1 MLAGNSTDSHIGPE
15 FLKSAAHVNP
25 KGRFRHTKIFNL
37 IFLAGFKFQVEYRFI
52 FIEFRVHFMPL
63 IRLDK
68 VSVAFGAK
76 PLMDHVDFQIEPGE
90 RVALVGLNGAGKST
104 LLKVIGSHQHVDSG
118 EFWCDPACRIAE
130 LPQAM
135 PAADER
141 SVREV
146 VSGGLSDIV
155 ALRKAYDELS
165 ADDAVNMAEL
175 EKLQHKIE
183 ALDGWHLEQ
192 RVQKVIDRLNLPA
205 DKLMN
210 QLSGGWRRRAALG
223 AALVQ
228 EPQLLLLDEPTN
240 HLDIETIE
248 WLEEQLL
255 AYNGGLLFISHDR
268 ALVEKLATRIIELDR
283 GQLTSFPGSYT
294 TYLTQ
299 KEKLLE
305 EEARHNALFDKR
317 LAQEETWIRQG
328 IKARR
333 TRNEGRV
340 RALKAMRVEH
350 SERRNRQG
358 KAKFSVEEAHKSGKL
373 VAELTG
379 VSHGWEGRSLIRSL
393 DFVLQRG
400 DRVGLIG
407 PNGIGKSTLLNIL
420 LGKLTPEQGTVR
432 VGTNLQVAYFD
443 QLRGQLD
450 LEKSV
455 IDNISQGRESI
466 ELNGK
471 KRHIISYLSD
481 FLFSPE
487 RSRTPV
493 KALSGG
499 ECNRVMLA
507 KLFSQPANVLVL
519 DEPTNDLDIE
529 TLELLEEILL
539 EFEGTVLLVSHDRSF
554 LDNVVTSTLAFEG
567 NGKIQEYVGGYND
580 WLRQRP
586 VIDSK
591 PAAKPAEKPKAQ
603 EAAVKAPA
611 AKKKLSYKLQRELDA
626 LPGLLEEA
634 EAKLEELQEEV
645 SGPDFYQQDHQFVTD
660 KLAALQ
666 TQEEAL
672 ETLMDRW
679 VELEAMQDGDV

>member
-1 MLAGNSTDSHIGPE
+1 
-15 FLKSAAHVNP
+15 
-25 KGRFRHTKIFNL
+25 
-37 IFLAGFKFQVEYRFI
+37 
-52 FIEFRVHFMPL
+52 MPL

-76 PLMDHVDFQIEPGE
+76 PLMDHVDFQIDPGE

-104 LLKVIGSHQHVDSG
+104 LLKVIGSKQATDSG

-146 VSGGLSDIV
+146 VSEGLADIV
-155 ALRKAYDELS
+155 ALREAYDELAAK
-165 ADDAVNMAEL
+165 ADGADLSEL
-175 EKLQHKIE
+175 EDLQHKIE
-183 ALDGWHLEQ
+183 ARDGWHLEQ
-192 RVQKVIDRLNLPA
+192 RVQQILDRLNLPG
-205 DKLMN
+205 DKLMS

-248 WLEEQLL
+248 WLEQQLL
-255 AYNGGLLFISHDR
+255 NFNGGLLFISHDR
-268 ALVEKLATRIIELDR
+268 ALVEKLATRIVELDR
-283 GQLTSFPGSYT
+283 GVLTSFPGSYT
-294 TYLTQ
+294 TYLEQ

-305 EEARHNALFDKR
+305 EEERNNALFDKR

-340 RALKAMRVEH
+340 RALKAMRNERAD
-350 SERRNRQG
+350 RRNRQG
-358 KAKFSVEEAHKSGKL
+358 KAKFNMEEAQKSGKL
-373 VAELTG
+373 VAELTA
-379 VSHGWEGRSLIRSL
+379 VSHSYDGRSLITGL
-393 DFVLQRG
+393 DFLLQRG

-407 PNGIGKSTLLNIL
+407 PNGAGKSTLLNII
-420 LGKLTPEQGTVR
+420 LGKLDPEQGKVR
-432 VGTNLQVAYFD
+432 VGTNLKVAYFD
-443 QLRGQLD
+443 QLRSQLD
-450 LEKSV
+450 MEKSI
-455 IDNISQGRESI
+455 IDNIAQGRESI
-466 ELNGK
+466 ELNGR
-471 KRHIISYLSD
+471 KRHVISYLSD

-507 KLFSQPANVLVL
+507 KLFSQPANILVL

-539 EFEGTVLLVSHDRSF
+539 DFDGTVLLVSHDRSF

-567 NGKIQEYVGGYND
+567 NGRVREYVGGYND

-586 VIDSK
+586 EPVEEVKSK
-591 PAAKPAEKPKAQ
+591 PQPKTAEKPKA
-603 EAAVKAPA
+603 EAAPK
-611 AKKKLSYKLQRELDA
+611 AKKKLSYKLQRELDS
-626 LPGLLEEA
+626 LPEQLEEA
-634 EAKLEELQEEV
+634 ESALAALQEET
-645 SGPDFYQQDHQFVTD
+645 GAPDFYQKDHQLVSD
-660 KLAALQ
+660 KLAELQ
-666 TQEEAL
+666 VQEEKVEAL
-672 ETLMDRW
+672 MERW
-679 VELEAMQDGDV
+679 VELEAMQEGDA

>member
-1 MLAGNSTDSHIGPE
+1 
-15 FLKSAAHVNP
+15 
-25 KGRFRHTKIFNL
+25 
-37 IFLAGFKFQVEYRFI
+37 
-52 FIEFRVHFMPL
+52 MPL

-76 PLMDHVDFQIEPGE
+76 PLMDHVDFQIDPGE

-104 LLKVIGSHQHVDSG
+104 LLKVIGGKQSTDSG

-146 VSGGLSDIV
+146 VSEGLADIV
-155 ALRKAYDELS
+155 VLREAYDELAAKAEG
-165 ADDAVNMAEL
+165 ADLSEL
-175 EKLQHKIE
+175 EELQHKIE

-192 RVQKVIDRLNLPA
+192 RVQQILDRLNLPG
-205 DKLMN
+205 DKLMS

-248 WLEEQLL
+248 WLEQQLL
-255 AYNGGLLFISHDR
+255 NFNGGLLFISHDR
-268 ALVEKLATRIIELDR
+268 ALVEKLATRIVELDR
-283 GQLTSFPGSYT
+283 GVLTSFPGSYS
-294 TYLTQ
+294 TYLEQ

-305 EEARHNALFDKR
+305 EEERNNALFDKR

-340 RALKAMRVEH
+340 RALKAMRNERAD
-350 SERRNRQG
+350 RRNRQG
-358 KAKFSVEEAHKSGKL
+358 KAKFNMEEAQKSGKL
-373 VAELTG
+373 VAELTA
-379 VSHGWEGRSLIRSL
+379 VSHSYDGRSLISNL
-393 DFVLQRG
+393 DFLLQRG

-407 PNGIGKSTLLNIL
+407 PNGAGKSTLLNII
-420 LGKLTPEQGTVR
+420 LGKLNPERGDVR
-432 VGTNLQVAYFD
+432 VGTNLKVAYFD
-443 QLRGQLD
+443 QLRSQLD
-450 LEKSV
+450 MEKSI
-455 IDNISQGRESI
+455 IDNIAQGRESI
-466 ELNGK
+466 ELNGR
-471 KRHIISYLSD
+471 KRHVISYLSD

-507 KLFSQPANVLVL
+507 KLFSQPANILVL

-539 EFEGTVLLVSHDRSF
+539 DFDGTVLLVSHDRSF

-567 NGKIQEYVGGYND
+567 YGRVREYVGGYND

-586 VIDSK
+586 EPVEEFKSK
-591 PAAKPAEKPKAQ
+591 PQPKAPEKPKAV
-603 EAAVKAPA
+603 EAAPK
-611 AKKKLSYKLQRELDA
+611 AKKKLSYKLQRELDS
-626 LPGLLEEA
+626 LPEQLEEA
-634 EAKLEELQEEV
+634 EAALAALQEETAA
-645 SGPDFYQQDHQFVTD
+645 PDFYQKDHQLVSD
-660 KLAALQ
+660 KLAELQ
-666 TQEEAL
+666 AQEEKV
-672 ETLMDRW
+672 EVLMERW
-679 VELEAMQDGDV
+679 VELEAMQDGDA

>member
-1 MLAGNSTDSHIGPE
+1 
-15 FLKSAAHVNP
+15 
-25 KGRFRHTKIFNL
+25 
-37 IFLAGFKFQVEYRFI
+37 
-52 FIEFRVHFMPL
+52 MPL

-76 PLMDHVDFQIEPGE
+76 PLMDHLDFQIDPGE

-104 LLKVIGSHQHVDSG
+104 LLKVIGSKQATDSG

-146 VSGGLSDIV
+146 VSEGLADIV
-155 ALRKAYDELS
+155 ALREAYDELAAK
-165 ADDAVNMAEL
+165 ADGVDLSEL
-175 EKLQHKIE
+175 EQLQHKIE

-192 RVQKVIDRLNLPA
+192 RVQKILDRLNLPG
-205 DKLMN
+205 DKLMS

-248 WLEEQLL
+248 WLEQQLL
-255 AYNGGLLFISHDR
+255 SFNGGLLFISHDR
-268 ALVEKLATRIIELDR
+268 ALVEKLATRIVELDR
-283 GQLTSFPGSYT
+283 GILTSFPGSYT
-294 TYLTQ
+294 TYLEQ

-305 EEARHNALFDKR
+305 EEERNNALFDKR
-317 LAQEETWIRQG
+317 LAQEEAWIRQG

-340 RALKAMRVEH
+340 RALKAMRNDRAD
-350 SERRNRQG
+350 RRNRQG
-358 KAKFSVEEAHKSGKL
+358 KAKFNMEEAQKSGKL
-373 VAELTG
+373 VAELTM
-379 VSHGWEGRSLIRSL
+379 VSHSYDGRSLISNL
-393 DFVLQRG
+393 DFLLQRG

-407 PNGIGKSTLLNIL
+407 PNGAGKSTLLNII
-420 LGKLTPEQGTVR
+420 LGKLTPERGEVR
-432 VGTNLQVAYFD
+432 VGTNLKVAYFD
-443 QLRGQLD
+443 QLRSQLD
-450 LEKSV
+450 MEKSI
-455 IDNISQGRESI
+455 IDNIAQGRESI
-466 ELNGK
+466 ELNGR
-471 KRHIISYLSD
+471 KRHVISYLSD

-507 KLFSQPANVLVL
+507 KLFSQPANILVL

-539 EFEGTVLLVSHDRSF
+539 DFDGTVLLVSHDRSF

-567 NGKIQEYVGGYND
+567 NGRVREYVGGYND

-586 VIDSK
+586 EPVAEVK
-591 PAAKPAEKPKAQ
+591 PKSQPKAVEKPKAV
-603 EAAVKAPA
+603 EAAPKT
-611 AKKKLSYKLQRELDA
+611 KKKLSYKLQRELDS
-626 LPGLLEEA
+626 LPELLEAA
-634 EAKLEELQEEV
+634 ETALAALQEETAA
-645 SGPDFYQQDHQFVTD
+645 PDFYQKDHQLVSD
-660 KLAALQ
+660 KLAELQ
-666 TQEEAL
+666 AQEEKV
-672 ETLMDRW
+672 ESLMERW
-679 VELEAMQDGDV
+679 VELEAMQDADG

>member
-1 MLAGNSTDSHIGPE
+1 
-15 FLKSAAHVNP
+15 
-25 KGRFRHTKIFNL
+25 
-37 IFLAGFKFQVEYRFI
+37 
-52 FIEFRVHFMPL
+52 MPL

-76 PLMDHVDFQIEPGE
+76 PLMDQIDFQIDPGE

-104 LLKVIGSHQHVDSG
+104 LLKVIGSHQSTDSG

-141 SVREV
+141 TVRQV
-146 VSGGLSDIV
+146 VSAGLADIV
-155 ALRKAYDELS
+155 RLREAYDELAS
-165 ADDAVNMAEL
+165 QADGADLAKL
-175 EKLQHKIE
+175 EVLQHQIE
-183 ALDGWHLEQ
+183 ARDGWHLEQ
-192 RVQKVIDRLNLPA
+192 RVQKILERLDLPGE
-205 DKLMN
+205 KLMS

-248 WLEEQLL
+248 WLEQQLM
-255 AYNGGLLFISHDR
+255 AFTGGLLFISHDR
-268 ALVEKLATRIIELDR
+268 ALVEKLSTRIVELDR

-294 TYLTQ
+294 TYLEQ

-305 EEARHNALFDKR
+305 EEERHNALFDKR

-340 RALKAMRVEH
+340 RALKAMRNER
-350 SERRNRQG
+350 SDRRNRQG
-358 KAKFSVEEAHKSGKL
+358 KANFNLEEAKKSGKI

-379 VSHGWEGRSLIRSL
+379 VSHAYDGRSLISNL
-393 DFVLQRG
+393 DFMLQRG

-407 PNGIGKSTLLNIL
+407 PNGAGKSTLLNIL
-420 LGKLTPEQGTVR
+420 LGKLEPEHGTVR
-432 VGTNLQVAYFD
+432 VGTNLKVAYFD
-443 QLRGQLD
+443 QLRSQLD
-450 LEKSV
+450 MEKSV
-455 IDNISQGRESI
+455 MDNIAQGRESI
-466 ELNGK
+466 ELNGR
-471 KRHIISYLSD
+471 KRHLISYLGD
-481 FLFSPE
+481 FLFAPE
-487 RSRTPV
+487 RARTPV

-499 ECNRVMLA
+499 ECSRVMLA
-507 KLFSQPANVLVL
+507 KLFSQPANILVL

-539 EFEGTVLLVSHDRSF
+539 DFDGTVLLVSHDRSF

-567 NGKIQEYVGGYND
+567 NGQVREYVGGYND

-586 VIDSK
+586 EQNEVSK
-591 PAAKPAEKPKAQ
+591 GKPQAKAADNKPDVAAIPEP
-603 EAAVKAPA
+603 AVK
-611 AKKKLSYKLQRELDA
+611 AKKKLSYKLQRELDGLPA
-626 LPGLLEEA
+626 LMEEA
-634 EAKLEELQEEV
+634 EQALESLQEET
-645 SGPDFYQQDHQFVTD
+645 SAADFYQQDHQVVTD
-660 KLAALQ
+660 TLAALQ
-666 TQEEAL
+666 AQEQKVE
-672 ETLMDRW
+672 ELMERW
-679 VELEAMQDGDV
+679 VELEAMQED